1 MSVEKTYEPDWQ
13 VSAAIRLQPCMP
25 RRGLGNGD
33 AKPPVARPGAMDAQK
48 WPSRIGRELVWTD
61 GRRERA

>member
-1 MSVEKTYEPDWQ
+1 MAYETDVDVAKAVQ
-13 VSAAIRLQPCMP
+13 QQPSRP

-33 AKPPVARPGAMDAQK
+33 ARPPVMRPGAMEAAK
-48 WPSRIGRELVWTD
+48 WPSRIGRELVWPD